1 MTKLN
6 KLIILTIMVL
16 TSSISFC
23 QTDFKWDVIIDS
35 LEDSKSQLYSKT
47 KLFIGETW
55 KSAQDVIQSDDAQSG
70 VILVKG
76 LSIQN
81 LYYQM
86 NDHRWTYAYNIKF
99 YMKDNKCRIVIGDV
113 YCDAARCG
121 TYEWPHMP
129 VADNY
134 PETKGLKTTG
144 VNETRYF
151 KLMSMLKAEL
161 QMVVDSYSEFV
172 KKPLVDDSDW

>member
-1 MTKLN
+1 MKKFN
-6 KLIILTIMVL
+6 RIIVFISILF
-16 TSSISFC
+16 TSSVGFS
-23 QTDFKWDVIIDS
+23 QTGFKWDVIIEP
-35 LEDSKSQLYSKT
+35 LEDSKSELYSKT

-55 KSAQDVIQSDDAQSG
+55 KSAQDVIQSDDVESG

-81 LYYQM
+81 LFYQM
-86 NDHRWTYAYNIKF
+86 NDHRWTYAYSIKF
-99 YMKDNKCRIVIGDV
+99 MMKDNKCRIVIDNV

-129 VADNY
+129 VADKY

-144 VNETRYF
+144 VNEKRYLE
-151 KLMSMLKAEL
+151 LMTMLKSEL
-161 QMVVDSYSEFV
+161 QSVVDSYSAYV
-172 KKPLVDDSDW
+172 KKPLVEDSDW